1 MKKYS
6 KEYSEYEK
14 YLRNIFLKNHLNIY
28 TNVLLAIILST
39 NLVNKQYLLEID
51 TKNH

>member
-28 TNVLLAIILST
+28 ANVLLAIILST